1 VGQIRVHRP
10 AKPVLTGRAGTFA
23 GAARIAY
30 MTGRTETRM
39 TDTATAAATPQ
50 NADKIPV
57 TVLTG
62 YLGAGKTTLLN
73 RILSEPHGKKYA
85 VIVNEFGEIG
95 IDNDLVVNADE
106 EVFEMNNG
114 CICCTVR
121 GDLVRIIQG
130 LMRRKGKFDAI
141 IVETTGL
148 ADPAPVAQTF
158 FMDENV
164 GAKAKLDAVV
174 TVADAKWLKDRLKD
188 APEAK
193 NQIAFADVILI
204 NKTDLVTPEE
214 LEELEARIRGIN
226 PYAKLHRT
234 QRASIALDQVL
245 GRNAFDLDRIL
256 DIEPDFLTADEHD
269 HDHDHDHH
277 HHDHDHGHDH
287 HHHHHGGL
295 KHYHDEDMQ
304 SVSLNSDKPLDPDKF
319 FPWIQDLVAVDGPN
333 ILRCKGILAFKDDPE
348 RFVFQGVHMI
358 LDGDH
363 QRAWKEG
370 EERVSRIVFIGR
382 NLPEEKIRKGFESCV
397 A

>member
-1 VGQIRVHRP
+1 
-10 AKPVLTGRAGTFA
+10 
-23 GAARIAY
+23 
-30 MTGRTETRM
+30 MT
-39 TDTATAAATPQ
+39 ASQ
-50 NADKIPV
+50 SSDKIPV

-73 RILSEPHGKKYA
+73 RILSEPHGKKFA

-121 GDLVRIIQG
+121 GDLVRIIDG

-164 GAKAKLDAVV
+164 GAKTRLDAVV
-174 TVADAKWLKDRLKD
+174 TVADAKWLTDRLRD

-193 NQIAFADVILI
+193 NQIAFADVILL
-204 NKTDLVTPEE
+204 NKTDLVQPEE
-214 LEELEARIRGIN
+214 LREVEVRIRAIN
-226 PYAKLHRT
+226 PYATLHRT
-234 QRASIALDQVL
+234 QRGNIAIDAVL
-245 GRNAFDLDRIL
+245 GQNAFELDRIL
-256 DIEPDFLTADEHD
+256 DIEPKFLETDEHE
-269 HDHDHDHH
+269 HHH
-277 HHDHDHGHDH
+277 HHDHDHHHDHGHHHGHGH
-287 HHHHHGGL
+287 HHHDEGRGL

-304 SVSLNSDKPLDPDKF
+304 SVSLRSDKPLSPDKF
-319 FPWIQDLVAVDGPN
+319 FPWVQNLVATEGQN
-333 ILRCKGILAFKDDPE
+333 ILRCKGILSFKDDPE

-363 QRAWKEG
+363 QRPWRGDEKRE
-370 EERVSRIVFIGR
+370 SRIVFIGR
-382 NLPEEKIRKGFESCV
+382 DLPEEKIRQGFEACV

>member
-1 VGQIRVHRP
+1 MAI
-10 AKPVLTGRAGTFA
+10 
-23 GAARIAY
+23 
-30 MTGRTETRM
+30 
-39 TDTATAAATPQ
+39 PQ
-50 NADKIPV
+50 TSEKIPV

-73 RILSEPHGKKYA
+73 RILSEPHGKKFA

-121 GDLVRIIQG
+121 GDLVRIIDG

-164 GAKAKLDAVV
+164 GARTKLDAVV

-193 NQIAFADVILI
+193 NQIAFADVVVV
-204 NKTDLVTPEE
+204 NKTDLVSGDE
-214 LEELEARIRGIN
+214 LRDVEGHIRAIN
-226 PYAKLHRT
+226 PYATLHRA
-234 QRASIALDQVL
+234 QRANVSIGEVL

-256 DIEPDFLTADEHD
+256 DIEPKFLEAEEHD
-269 HDHDHDHH
+269 HGHDHH
-277 HHDHDHGHDH
+277 HHDHDHHGHGHDH
-287 HHHHHGGL
+287 HGHGHGL

-304 SVSLNSDKPLDPDKF
+304 SVSLRSDKALDPEKF
-319 FPWIQDLVAVDGPN
+319 FPWVQDLVAKEGPN

-363 QRAWKEG
+363 QRPWKEG

-382 NLPEEKIRKGFESCV
+382 ELPEEKIRTGFEACV